1 MFSFYFRAWF
11 VFVAQLILFARN
23 LYLTGF
29 YVLRAYF
36 FPVNSLCSPF
46 MFFIVALA
54 LALRPTNFSFSFNL
68 SLTNSANYFVF
79 FLSQPLHP
87 NFFVP
92 LLLQPFCHQQLSC
105 AQPFPT
111 QFNKFTFNN
120 PQQLHP
126 NIFTFYLLSTDF
138 LPYFTLPAIFWI
150 RLFVFFYCKV
160 FGGSSVEA
168 RLFRVLGIVCAT
180 FFTHCI

>member
-1 MFSFYFRAWF
+1 MCCARIFFLFTHF
-11 VFVAQLILFARN
+11 VHRSCFFCCAGTRTPSYKFFFFFQPFFNQFCQL
-23 LYLTGF
+23 
-29 YVLRAYF
+29 LRF
-36 FPVNSLCSPF
+36 FPFTTTSSKL
-46 MFFIVALA
+46 
-54 LALRPTNFSFSFNL
+54 FS
-68 SLTNSANYFVF
+68 
-79 FLSQPLHP
+79 
-87 NFFVP
+87 P

-168 RLFRVLGIVCAT
+168 RLFRVLGIV
-180 FFTHCI
+180 